1 VKRKDATSLG
11 EALKGVAG
19 RLKKVNLDSF
29 GPIRERWNEVADPV
43 VRDKCEPA
51 FVKDGVLVVYV
62 PSGAYAERLRQDE
75 AILLRDMATL
85 GAQAPTGIRAI
96 VR

>member
-1 VKRKDATSLG
+1 MKRKDATSLG

-19 RLKKVNLDSF
+19 RLKKVNLDAF
-29 GPIRERWNEVADPV
+29 GLIRERWEEVVDPV
-43 VRDKCEPA
+43 VKGKCEPA

-75 AILLRDMATL
+75 TVLLREMATL
-85 GAQAPTGIRAI
+85 GPHAPTGIRAV